1 MKNTG
6 NKIYKAVSIIFLI
19 VVMVTIFVLSHQDGT
34 ESSQTSGLVTKLL
47 SLVFGDNVP
56 EAIVR
61 TFGHFSEFAALGFLS
76 TNCYYAF
83 KEKRKPVLCAFL
95 SWLYAWTDEIHQIF
109 VDGRAFQI
117 SDLLVD
123 LGGIIC
129 GTVLIIVI
137 ILLTKKIKRQ
147 KRSGN
152 QN

>member
-1 MKNTG
+1 MKNRG
-6 NKIYKAVSIIFLI
+6 NKIYKAISVLLLI

-34 ESSQTSGLVTKLL
+34 ESSESSGFVTKML

-76 TNCYYAF
+76 TNCFYAF
-83 KEKRKPVLCAFL
+83 KEKSKPVLCSFL

-109 VDGRAFQI
+109 VNGRAFQI

-129 GTVLIIVI
+129 GTMLITVIIV
-137 ILLTKKIKRQ
+137 LTEKFKDK
-147 KRSGN
+147 KRSRN
-152 QN
+152 HN